1 MLKFYQR
8 IWRAT
13 GRSQVALIVLSLC
26 VASLAAVPLRFQK
39 DIINSFGPDL
49 NVKVLVWM
57 CSGYLAVIVVTNL
70 FKFALNYQSSLLG
83 ESTIRRIRAAIYRAD
98 QTDGLDAES
107 QNAGTLATIISAEA
121 EEVGRFVGQ
130 AVANPLVQIGT
141 LVSVIGYVASTQPY
155 LGGFLV
161 AIVAPQALL
170 VYFLQEK
177 VNRRVKERTIVL
189 RHATGRISEE
199 DVLNAQAAQS
209 AILEDFDKIYETRR
223 GIFRLKLSMKFAM
236 NVLSGIGLVGILMI
250 GGVLM
255 MTEQT
260 DIGTVVASIAALEK
274 INSPWR
280 LLLNFYK
287 ELSAVRVKYDLIVG
301 TGFAE
306 NTRAPKI
313 KR

>member
-13 GRSQVALIVLSLC
+13 GRSQLALIALSLC

-49 NVKVLVWM
+49 NVELLAWM
-57 CSGYLAVIVVTNL
+57 CAGYLAVIIVTNL

-83 ESTIRRIRAAIYRAD
+83 EATIRRIRAAIFRAD
-98 QTDGLDAES
+98 QAEAMGAKN
-107 QNAGTLATIISAEA
+107 QNAGTVATIISAEA

-155 LGGFLV
+155 LGGFLM

-189 RHATGRISEE
+189 RHATGRISED
-199 DVLNAQAAQS
+199 DVSNAQAAQI
-209 AILEDFDKIYETRR
+209 AILKDFDTIYETRR

-250 GGVLM
+250 GGLLM
-255 MTEQT
+255 MNNQT
-260 DIGTVVASIAALEK
+260 DIGTVVASIAALDK
-274 INSPWR
+274 INGPWR

-287 ELSAVRVKYDLIVG
+287 ELSAVRVKYELIVG
-301 TGFAE
+301 AGYAE
-306 NTRAPKI
+306 QSQDTKS
-313 KR
+313 